1 MVTTSF
7 LDHKIDI
14 SDSIRIFVFN
24 IDYLHV
30 TIDIVI
36 RIPLSTN
43 HIFKKKKKSERFIV
57 LSIHFFTRLILLRL
71 NKKYFYK
78 LKSKSNDRERII

>member
-30 TIDIVI
+30 TIVFII
-36 RIPLSTN
+36 LIPLSTN
-43 HIFKKKKKSERFIV
+43 HKFKKKNPKDSLCF
-57 LSIHFFTRLILLRL
+57 
-71 NKKYFYK
+71 
-78 LKSKSNDRERII
+78 

>member
-30 TIDIVI
+30 TIVFII
-36 RIPLSTN
+36 LIPLSTN
-43 HIFKKKKKSERFIV
+43 NKLKKKKIRK
-57 LSIHFFTRLILLRL
+57 IHYAFNTFLILLH
-71 NKKYFYK
+71 
-78 LKSKSNDRERII
+78 

>member
-14 SDSIRIFVFN
+14 SDSIRIFIFN

-30 TIDIVI
+30 TIVFII
-36 RIPLSTN
+36 LIPLSTN
-43 HIFKKKKKSERFIV
+43 HKFKKKIRK
-57 LSIHFFTRLILLRL
+57 IHYAFNTFLILLH
-71 NKKYFYK
+71 
-78 LKSKSNDRERII
+78 

>member
-30 TIDIVI
+30 TIVFII
-36 RIPLSTN
+36 LIPLSTN
-43 HIFKKKKKSERFIV
+43 HKFKKKKNPKDSLCF
-57 LSIHFFTRLILLRL
+57 
-71 NKKYFYK
+71 
-78 LKSKSNDRERII
+78 

>member
-30 TIDIVI
+30 TIVFII
-36 RIPLSTN
+36 LIPLSTN
-43 HIFKKKKKSERFIV
+43 HKFKKKIRK
-57 LSIHFFTRLILLRL
+57 IHYAFNTFLILLH
-71 NKKYFYK
+71 
-78 LKSKSNDRERII
+78 